1 MSDWHFDG
9 KVAIVT
15 GGASGIGFACSVT
28 LARGGARVVIADIN
42 EESGNR
48 AVSGITREG
57 GQATFTRTDVGRHED
72 VEAMVEAAVQH
83 FGRLDIAV
91 NNAGIGGESAPT
103 GSYSIEGWQKVIN
116 TNLNGVFYCM
126 RYEIPRM
133 LENGGGSIVNMAS
146 ILGTVGFANSP
157 AYTAAKHGIVGLTK
171 TAALEYAKQGIRV
184 NSVGPAFIVTPLISR
199 ARDEATQAAIGG
211 MLPIGRMGEAQE
223 VADLVMFLCSDHASF
238 MTGGHYVIDG
248 GYTAQ

>member
-72 VEAMVEAAVQH
+72 VEAMVEAAGIRKAGH
-83 FGRLDIAV
+83 PGKLSRPRLY
-91 NNAGIGGESAPT
+91 
-103 GSYSIEGWQKVIN
+103 SYSLDFEGEGRID
-116 TNLNGVFYCM
+116 
-126 RYEIPRM
+126 P
-133 LENGGGSIVNMAS
+133 GGCRRHA
-146 ILGTVGFANSP
+146 P
-157 AYTAAKHGIVGLTK
+157 
-171 TAALEYAKQGIRV
+171 
-184 NSVGPAFIVTPLISR
+184 
-199 ARDEATQAAIGG
+199 DW
-211 MLPIGRMGEAQE
+211 
-223 VADLVMFLCSDHASF
+223 AD
-238 MTGGHYVIDG
+238 G
-248 GYTAQ
+248 